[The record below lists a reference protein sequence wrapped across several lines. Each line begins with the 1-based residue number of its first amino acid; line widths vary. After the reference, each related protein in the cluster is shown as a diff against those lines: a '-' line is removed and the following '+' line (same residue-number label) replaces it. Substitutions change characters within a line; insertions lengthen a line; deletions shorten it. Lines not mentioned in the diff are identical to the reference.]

1 MDLAIDHVTVAG
13 RSLDDLEAAFA
24 GVGIEPTYGGA
35 HSNGVTHMSTVPFPD
50 GTYLECISTL
60 EPEAESPWW
69 DAAIRTDA
77 GPCAWAIR
85 VPDAAAAAE
94 TFADRGVAVEGPT
107 RFARERP
114 DGVRLEWDLVYLGDG
129 EPGSV
134 LPFCIA
140 DRTPRERRV
149 GDPVSGTG
157 LRGVG
162 TVVLGVVDL
171 DAAAD
176 RLRAAFDL
184 PAPTRTTSDFLNAT
198 VVRFPEA
205 SVAVAT
211 PDGSGWLADRLD
223 AVGDAPCGYLLD
235 AGSEA
240 VDRYPVAET
249 ERWGDGGAAWLA
261 PDAVGGLRA
270 IGLLRG

>member
-1 MDLAIDHVTVAG
+1 MDPALDHVTVAG
-13 RSLDDLEAAFA
+13 RSLDALAAAFEA
-24 GVGIEPTYGGA
+24 IDLPPTYGGP
-35 HSNGVTHMSTVPFPD
+35 HSNGVTHMSTVAFPD

-60 EPEAESPWW
+60 EAGAESPWW

-114 DGVRLEWDLVYLGDG
+114 DGVRLEWELVYLGDG

-149 GDPVSGTG
+149 GDPLAGTG
-157 LRGVG
+157 LRGIEA
-162 TVVLGVVDL
+162 VVLGVADL
-171 DAAAD
+171 DREIE

-184 PAPTRTTSDFLNAT
+184 SAPTRTTSGFLNAT
-198 VVRFPEA
+198 VARFPDA
-205 SVAVAT
+205 PVAVAT

-223 AVGDAPCGYLLD
+223 AVGDAPCGYLF
-235 AGSEA
+235 GSAPDA

-249 ERWGDGGAAWLA
+249 EPWGDGEAAWLA

-270 IGLLRG
+270 LGLRPE

>member
-1 MDLAIDHVTVAG
+1 MDIAIDHVTVAG
-13 RSLDDLEAAFA
+13 RSLDDLESAFA
-24 GVGIEPTYGGA
+24 GVGIEPSYGGA

-60 EPEAESPWW
+60 EPGTTSPWW

-94 TFADRGVAVEGPT
+94 TFADRGVAVEGPN

-114 DGVRLEWDLVYLGDG
+114 DGTRLEWDLVYLGDG

-149 GDPVSGTG
+149 GEPLTDTG
-157 LRGVG
+157 LRGAD
-162 TVVLGVVDL
+162 TVVLGVGAL

-198 VVRFPEA
+198 VARFPEA
-205 SVAVAT
+205 PVAVAT
-211 PDGSGWLADRLD
+211 PDGNGWLADRLD
-223 AVGDAPCGYLLD
+223 AIGDAPCGYLFD
-235 AGSEA
+235 AAPAA
-240 VDRYPVAET
+240 VGRYPVAET
-249 ERWGDGGAAWLA
+249 EPWGDGGAAWLA

-270 IGLLRG
+270 LGLRAR